1 MRAVR
6 FHAAR
11 DIRVEDVAE
20 PGDPGSHEVVLRP
33 RLCGICG
40 TDLHEFTSGPIV
52 TPSEPHPLTGAQNP
66 QILGHEFS
74 ADVVAVG
81 SDVTTARPGDRVAV
95 MPLAYCGE
103 CYYCVRGD
111 NHLCVRMGC
120 VGLSWAWGGLGSL
133 AIVNEYQVAVLPSAL
148 SYEQGALIEPAAVA
162 VYGVERGG
170 VRPGDSVL
178 ITGAGPIGSLAAL
191 AAHAAGAGAVFLS
204 EPNPVRAARAEPLD
218 VTEILD
224 PSKTDVPGE
233 LRRRTGGIGVD
244 VAVECAG
251 NARALHDCV
260 MSTRRGGT
268 VVQTGLHVGPAEV
281 RPMVWSENDLTIA
294 GTWCY
299 HVYDWPRIA
308 AMIEGGAFPVERI
321 VTSRVSLEDTVP
333 RGFEVLVDPRG
344 SEIKVLVEVA

>member
-11 DIRVEDVAE
+11 DIRVEDVSE
-20 PGDPGSHEVVLRP
+20 PGDPGPHEVVLRP

-40 TDLHEFTSGPIV
+40 TDLHEFTAGPIV

-81 SDVTTARPGDRVAV
+81 RDVTTARPGDRVAV

-251 NARALHDCV
+251 NARALDDCV

>member
-40 TDLHEFTSGPIV
+40 TDLHEFTAGPIV

-81 SDVTTARPGDRVAV
+81 RDVTTARPGDRVAV

-191 AAHAAGAGAVFLS
+191 AARAAGAGAVFLS

-224 PSKTDVPGE
+224 PSKADVPGE

-251 NARALHDCV
+251 NARALDDCV

-344 SEIKVLVEVA
+344 SEIKVLVELA